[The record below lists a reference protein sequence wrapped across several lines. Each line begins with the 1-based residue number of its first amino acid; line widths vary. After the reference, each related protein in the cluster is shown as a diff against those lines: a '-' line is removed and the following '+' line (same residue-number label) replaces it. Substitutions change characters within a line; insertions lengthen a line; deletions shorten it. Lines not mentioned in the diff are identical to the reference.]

1 MAPRAVIGLCPQSR
15 RHYDCNTAGASQ
27 ERKSPAP
34 WSAGIRPSPTTSAI
48 EGIVSDVDLL
58 CDLDGI
64 VDFDAEVAHGALNL
78 GMPKQELDGAQVAS
92 AAID

>member
-1 MAPRAVIGLCPQSR
+1 M
-15 RHYDCNTAGASQ
+15 
-27 ERKSPAP
+27 
-34 WSAGIRPSPTTSAI
+34 
-48 EGIVSDVDLL
+48 SDVDLL

-78 GMPKQELDGAQVAS
+78 GMPKQELDGSQVAS